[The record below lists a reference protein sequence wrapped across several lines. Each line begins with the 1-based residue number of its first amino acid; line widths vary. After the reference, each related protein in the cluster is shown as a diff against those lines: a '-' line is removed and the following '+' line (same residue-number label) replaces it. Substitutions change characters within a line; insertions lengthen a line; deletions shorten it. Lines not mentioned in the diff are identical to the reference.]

1 MPGVERLLYICEIKL
16 SEQNFV
22 DVGERDHT
30 YGRDVTEARL
40 VPRGPKMVLQ
50 PKPAVFDI
58 SQRSTKNDVT
68 IK

>member
-1 MPGVERLLYICEIKL
+1 MPGSERLLYICEIKL

-30 YGRDVTEARL
+30 YGRDVTEKRL

-50 PKPAVFDI
+50 PKPAV
-58 SQRSTKNDVT
+58 
-68 IK
+68 